1 MQLYLKILAVL
12 RLVIEKKLVAEVLM
26 VLKRKKSSEH
36 SRWAGN
42 YTDGVICEVSVRI
55 DTKRSKECCE
65 RVKEL
70 RRSQAVDAVVVVVQN
85 EDDRSERGG
94 IVRKKKGRDGRA
106 LLDVKK
112 TGTQLLNRLLSNW
125 EETIILVVAK
135 TLTK

>member
-1 MQLYLKILAVL
+1 MKILAVF

-55 DTKRSKECCE
+55 DTKRSKECCK

-70 RRSQAVDAVVVVVQN
+70 RRRQAADDVVVVVQD

-94 IVRKKKGRDGRA
+94 IVRKKKGRDGRV
-106 LLDVKK
+106 LLDVK
-112 TGTQLLNRLLSNW
+112 RLMSLMM
-125 EETIILVVAK
+125 EV
-135 TLTK
+135 